1 MLKYN
6 ESLISILL
14 PPKAKQ
20 RLLLCLFV
28 KNLRYCIYLINQNT
42 MFLTNDTNSKI
53 AAFLATLNKEQQLNF
68 NQILDLLKKELS
80 GDDLKHKKPKTESN
94 NIEFDSKDKTTLF
107 QLQNCSLISPLR
119 KKLNFSIS
127 YDSQHKCNNIILSD
141 KDDKVHFSINNTKS
155 SIRFATFLPVLEKPN
170 LCYFFIKHGDDSIDP
185 LIMTLNK
192 QDVVKQLYEDGE
204 NRGLVNNDD
213 MSLNERFEQCISYI
227 RKQTIITGFKV
238 INPFQ
243 DDASSDTLSLMVDA
257 HIKSK
262 EGALYF
268 LPGHLLFGFKKPILL
283 LDLGRIK
290 SVNYSTI
297 TRLTFSLNLVLD
309 DDTSIEFS
317 MIDQQEYDKIN
328 TYISMKR
335 INDQSLSESL
345 KAKTN
350 VKQESK
356 GDLQAAIAEN
366 EDIQDVPMEDADSD
380 DPNDEEYIADID
392 NIDGSEYSSDE
403 EEPQSKPEKP
413 ASEVLENEIEPQR
426 ETEDIEVEVNNEENS
441 DDDYNEDED
450 SGVEYD

>member
-1 MLKYN
+1 M
-6 ESLISILL
+6 SLTSD
-14 PPKAKQ
+14 
-20 RLLLCLFV
+20 
-28 KNLRYCIYLINQNT
+28 T
-42 MFLTNDTNSKI
+42 TNRI
-53 AAFLATLNKEQQLNF
+53 AAFVETLNKEQQSSF
-68 NQILDLLKKELS
+68 NQLLDQIQKELS
-80 GDDLKHKKPKTESN
+80 TDNLQHKKPKNEDN
-94 NIEFDSKDKTTLF
+94 NIEFNSKDKTTLF
-107 QLQNCSLISPLR
+107 QLQNCSLVSPLR

-127 YDSQHKCNNIILSD
+127 YDPQHKCNNIILSD

-155 SIRFATFLPVLEKPN
+155 RIRFATFLPVLEKPN
-170 LCYFFIKHGDDSIDP
+170 LCYFFIKHGDDGIDP

-192 QDVVKQLYEDGE
+192 QDVVKQLYDDGE
-204 NRGLVNNDD
+204 NRGLKNSDN

-243 DDASSDTLSLMVDA
+243 DDSSSDTLSLMVDA
-257 HIKSK
+257 HIKSRD
-262 EGALYF
+262 GALYF
-268 LPGHLLFGFKKPILL
+268 LPEHLLFGFKKPILL

-317 MIDQQEYDKIN
+317 MIDQQEYDRIN

-335 INDQSLSESL
+335 INDQSLSEGL

-350 VKQESK
+350 VKQEAK

-366 EDIQDVPMEDADSD
+366 VNIEDTPMDDADSD

-392 NIDGSEYSSDE
+392 NINGSEYSSDE
-403 EEPQSKPEKP
+403 EETQAKHEKP
-413 ASEVLENEIEPQR
+413 ASEVLENEEEPQR
-426 ETEDIEVEVNNEENS
+426 EIEDIEAEANHEES
-441 DDDYNEDED
+441 DEDYNEDED